1 MAGDFSVS
9 RFIEQYILP
18 FIHHDFQISDA
29 PECRITDKIK
39 NKILLADDGK
49 DIVDLMEEAL
59 CQDSLKDTEKNG
71 NSLTAPSCFCHQE
84 PLRFQV
90 FPKL

>member
-1 MAGDFSVS
+1 MAGNFSVG

-18 FIHHDFQISDA
+18 FIHHGFQILNA
-29 PECRITDKIK
+29 QECRITEKIK

-59 CQDSLKDTEKNG
+59 CQDSLKDIRKAYAGAEV
-71 NSLTAPSCFCHQE
+71 
-84 PLRFQV
+84 LRTCGAISRIQLF
-90 FPKL
+90 